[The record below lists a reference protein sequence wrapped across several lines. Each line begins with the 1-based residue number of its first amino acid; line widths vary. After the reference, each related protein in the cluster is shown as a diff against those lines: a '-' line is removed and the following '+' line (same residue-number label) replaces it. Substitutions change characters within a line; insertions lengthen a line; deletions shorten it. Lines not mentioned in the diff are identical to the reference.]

1 MLHCSRER
9 ALRENNALPCE
20 QLHGKEAH
28 MHGKDLDG
36 NGTFAVRL
44 AYGGTA
50 MIVCTATLVFPVV
63 GVFWTVLMPLKL

>member
-1 MLHCSRER
+1 LTLHCSRER

-20 QLHGKEAH
+20 QLHSKDLD
-28 MHGKDLDG
+28 GKDLDG